1 MGQGQLPK
9 WGIWN
14 MAIWGLV
21 WHTPIGHGAFWNM
34 GQEVAQM
41 TGPGGPGDGFPS
53 IDNLRE
59 LRLRALLNDLVN
71 ERGPGKA
78 AEALGVD
85 RKTLR
90 RG

>member
-1 MGQGQLPK
+1 
-9 WGIWN
+9 
-14 MAIWGLV
+14 
-21 WHTPIGHGAFWNM
+21 
-34 GQEVAQM
+34 M